1 MDSIQNF
8 SLYRKR
14 IIPEECIL
22 LKDDERISFENERFV
37 TKWAALHPK
46 PDLHHGISCYCF
58 DLGCK
63 VSKFYTAEN
72 DLLYW
77 YIDIITHN
85 WNEDK
90 TSLVVT
96 DLLADILI
104 FPDGFVK
111 VVDIEELADATE
123 SGKLSATLLSTSLRS
138 LDHILNMIYSGE
150 FKEIQNYIEQFE

>member
-1 MDSIQNF
+1 MKEF

-14 IIPEECIL
+14 IIPNECIL
-22 LKDDERISFENERFV
+22 LKDDERISFDGDRFV
-37 TKWAALHPK
+37 TKWSALHPK

-72 DLLYW
+72 KLLYW
-77 YIDIITHN
+77 YIDIISHE
-85 WNEDK
+85 WSAGE

-104 FPDGFVK
+104 YPDGFVK
-111 VVDIEELADATE
+111 VVDVDEIADAFENGRISTQQ
-123 SGKLSATLLSTSLRS
+123 LATSLRT
-138 LDHILNMIYSGE
+138 LDRVLSMIYSGE
-150 FKEIQNYIEQFE
+150 FDKIKAYVERFE

>member
-1 MDSIQNF
+1 MKEF

-14 IIPEECIL
+14 IIPNECIL
-22 LKDDERISFENERFV
+22 LKDDERISFDGDRFV
-37 TKWAALHPK
+37 TKWSALHPK

-72 DLLYW
+72 KLLYW
-77 YIDIITHN
+77 YIDIISHD
-85 WNEDK
+85 WNADK

-104 FPDGFVK
+104 YPDGFVK
-111 VVDIEELADATE
+111 VVDVDEIADAFE
-123 SGKLSATLLSTSLRS
+123 NGLISAQQLATSLRT
-138 LDHILNMIYSGE
+138 LDRVLSVIYSGE
-150 FKEIQNYIEQFE
+150 FDKIKAYVERFE